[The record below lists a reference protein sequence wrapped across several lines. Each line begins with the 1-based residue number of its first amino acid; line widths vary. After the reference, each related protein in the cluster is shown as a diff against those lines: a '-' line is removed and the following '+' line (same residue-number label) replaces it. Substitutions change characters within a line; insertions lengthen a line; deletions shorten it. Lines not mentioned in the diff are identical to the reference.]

1 MCCVMLTRG
10 KEHAMT
16 DPINEKDTAEET
28 QGETEKSSDE
38 QKDEQKDKKNR
49 RKLFASFSKQSVF
62 FGVLAIIALV
72 LYATINYSG
81 IAAVFSMIGSVISP
95 IIIGCIIAYLCNPI
109 LKFYE
114 RRIFKRMKRGA
125 PRRGLSLLFA
135 VITVFLVIALILLMI
150 VPQLIASIQDLL
162 ANYKSY
168 IDHVLGYING
178 WVNAITSKLSISI
191 DISTTEKLT
200 EALKRLFG
208 TGGSLMGSILEKFTA
223 GKPLVDSVGDI
234 IMALVNILKNLI
246 LSIFIAFYI
255 LSSKEKRSAQI
266 GKFRKAFLSPKQDKQ
281 LCEVTGLINR
291 TFSGF
296 IFGVAIDALVVG
308 IVTFIIMS
316 IFDISKYNLLIA
328 CIVAVTN
335 IIPVFGPFIGGIP
348 AAFIVLISNPSKFL
362 LFILLLLIIQQVDG
376 NILCPK
382 IQGDNTGVSSLSVLI
397 AITIAGSLWGIGGM
411 VIGVPIFA
419 VIIELFKRAV
429 NNRLAAKGEPTDT
442 TYYYPA
448 DAVGN
453 AEKEVHFEHSGLRYE
468 YEHSH
473 LKTRMRWMRR
483 TTRRMLR
490 QERRD
495 EIAARRQH
503 QKNEKLEKKLKK
515 KEERNKK

>member
-1 MCCVMLTRG
+1 
-10 KEHAMT
+10 MT
-16 DPINEKDTAEET
+16 DPMNEKDPAEEIP
-28 QGETEKSSDE
+28 QDSEKTSSDG
-38 QKDEQKDKKNR
+38 QNNTPPR
-49 RKLFASFSKQSVF
+49 RKLFASLSKQALF
-62 FGVLAIIALV
+62 FGGLAIVAII
-72 LYATINYSG
+72 LYAAVNYSS
-81 IAAVFSMIGSVISP
+81 ISAVLGMIGSVISP
-95 IIIGCIIAYLCNPI
+95 IIVGCVIAYLCNPI

-114 RRIFKRMKRGA
+114 RRFFRRMKRGGL
-125 PRRGLSLLFA
+125 RRGLSLLFA
-135 VITVFLVIALILLMI
+135 VLTVFLMIALILLMI
-150 VPQLIASIQDLL
+150 IPQLVASIQDLL

-168 IDHVLGYING
+168 IDQVLGYING
-178 WVNAITSKLSISI
+178 WVNAVTSKLSISV

-200 EALKRLFG
+200 EALGRVFG
-208 TGGSLMGSILEKFTA
+208 TGGNLMSGILEWITQGNLA
-223 GKPLVDSVGDI
+223 ESVGGA
-234 IMALVNILKNLI
+234 IMNLVNVLKNLI
-246 LSIFIAFYI
+246 LSLFIAFYI

-266 GKFRKAFLSPKQDKQ
+266 KKFRKAFLTPKQDKQ
-281 LCEVTGLINR
+281 LCEVTGLVNR

-308 IVTFIIMS
+308 IVTFIIMT
-316 IFDISKYNLLIA
+316 IFDVSKYNLLIA

-382 IQGDNTGVSSLSVLI
+382 IQGDNTGVSSLAVLV

-419 VIIELFKRAV
+419 VIIELFKRVV
-429 NNRLAAKGEPTDT
+429 NNRLTAKGEPTDT
-442 TYYYPA
+442 ALYYPA

-453 AEKEVHFEHSGLRYE
+453 AEKEVHFEHAGLRYE
-468 YEHSH
+468 YEHSR

-495 EIAARRQH
+495 EIAAERQR
-503 QKNEKLEKKLKK
+503 QRNVRIEKKRQKK
-515 KEERNKK
+515 DKNKKQ

>member
-1 MCCVMLTRG
+1 MCRVVPTRG

-16 DPINEKDTAEET
+16 DPMNEKDTAEENLNEAE
-28 QGETEKSSDE
+28 QPSSDD
-38 QKDEQKDKKNR
+38 QKDTSPRK
-49 RKLFASFSKQSVF
+49 KLFASFSKQSIF
-62 FGVLAIIALV
+62 FGVLAIIAIV
-72 LYATINYSG
+72 LYAIINYSG
-81 IAAVFSMIGSVISP
+81 IVAVFRIIGSVISP
-95 IIIGCIIAYLCNPI
+95 VVVGCIIAYLCNPI

-114 RRIFKRMKRGA
+114 RRIFRRMKRGA
-125 PRRGLSLLFA
+125 LRRGLSLLFA
-135 VITVFLVIALILLMI
+135 VVTVFLAIALILLMI
-150 VPQLIASIQDLL
+150 VPQLVASIQDLL

-178 WVNAITSKLSISI
+178 WINAITSKLSISV

-200 EALKRLFG
+200 EALSRLFG
-208 TGGSLMGSILEKFTA
+208 TGGNLMSSILEKLTE
-223 GKPLVDSVGDI
+223 GKPLVESVGDV
-234 IMALVNILKNLI
+234 IMNLVNVLKNLI
-246 LSIFIAFYI
+246 LSLFIAFYI

-266 GKFRKAFLSPKQDKQ
+266 KKFRKAFLSPKQDKQ
-281 LCEVTGLINR
+281 FCEVTGLVNR

-308 IVTFIIMS
+308 IVTFIILS
-316 IFDISKYNLLIA
+316 IFNVSKYNLLIA

-419 VIIELFKRAV
+419 VIIELFKRVV

-442 TYYYPA
+442 TCYYPD

-453 AEKEVHFEHSGLRYE
+453 AEKEVHFEHAGLRYE
-468 YEHSH
+468 YEHSR

-495 EIAARRQH
+495 ELAAERQR
-503 QKNEKLEKKLKK
+503 QKDAKLEKKQQKK
-515 KEERNKK
+515 DKRNKK